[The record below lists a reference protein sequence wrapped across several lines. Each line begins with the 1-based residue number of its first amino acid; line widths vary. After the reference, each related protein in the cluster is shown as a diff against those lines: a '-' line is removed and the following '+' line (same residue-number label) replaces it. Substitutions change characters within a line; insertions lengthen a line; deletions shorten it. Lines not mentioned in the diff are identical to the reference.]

1 MLRTRVSVASTHM
14 KLTPDNIYGKK
25 YVTDPGDSSILH
37 PGMIVSTRKLRD
49 ENSILKRRDLKP
61 AEARDAIPATPNHAL
76 QGITMCDNGP
86 HEMGSPGIGSREHHD
101 DVIG

>member
-1 MLRTRVSVASTHM
+1 MARVLCSRTST
-14 KLTPDNIYGKK
+14 LQPIY
-25 YVTDPGDSSILH
+25 V
-37 PGMIVSTRKLRD
+37 
-49 ENSILKRRDLKP
+49 
-61 AEARDAIPATPNHAL
+61 PNAL